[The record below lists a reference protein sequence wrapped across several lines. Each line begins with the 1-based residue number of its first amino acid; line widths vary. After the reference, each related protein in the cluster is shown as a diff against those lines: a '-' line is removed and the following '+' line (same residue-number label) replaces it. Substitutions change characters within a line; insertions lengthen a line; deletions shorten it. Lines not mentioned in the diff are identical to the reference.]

1 MITATGDKTPAFKL
15 EIQCAQNDS
24 GESDAAGRGRFLKKL
39 RIAAD
44 DIR

>member
-1 MITATGDKTPAFKL
+1 MITATGDRHLRSSSKFNAHKT
-15 EIQCAQNDS
+15 IV
-24 GESDAAGRGRFLKKL
+24 GRAMPPEEGVFSKKL

>member
-1 MITATGDKTPAFKL
+1 MITATGDKTLAFKL
-15 EIQCAQNDS
+15 EIECAQNDS